1 MTIRRDSNQDLSS
14 WVNEVGR
21 IKGILEREGV
31 EAAIRFA
38 EQTLMVYK
46 AHLKFRKKSDP
57 KRSFAR
63 SRDYRRKFIIAIF
76 AMKDCLQQLSSI

>member
-1 MTIRRDSNQDLSS
+1 MTTRRNSNQDLLS

-21 IKGILEREGV
+21 IKGILERDGV

-76 AMKDCLQQLSSI
+76 AMKDCLEKLRGL